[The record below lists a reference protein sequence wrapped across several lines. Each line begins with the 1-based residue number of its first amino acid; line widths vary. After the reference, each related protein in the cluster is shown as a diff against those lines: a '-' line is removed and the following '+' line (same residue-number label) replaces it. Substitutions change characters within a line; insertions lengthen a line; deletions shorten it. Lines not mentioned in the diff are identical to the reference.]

1 MHYIQLIFFTLF
13 QVNGNHCFTNR
24 MACGRGTRCVMGHY
38 CIAFG
43 KLRPSRNQDN
53 LHKNTSTETDSK
65 SELICER
72 DCVWIY
78 YKGPIL
84 DMLDDAKL
92 DLENDLISLSEARIF
107 FGDIGTQAREDG
119 ENCNYEDI
127 KNIGW
132 AAQDIFQYS
141 SFSNS
146 NKDNIIKE
154 IGELKKM
161 YERLDNAR
169 CWGHVESTSPLS
181 EFRPGEFIRVDY
193 IIYVRGKCIVL
204 WTLD

>member
-1 MHYIQLIFFTLF
+1 
-13 QVNGNHCFTNR
+13 

-43 KLRPSRNQDN
+43 KLRPSRDQDN

-65 SELICER
+65 SEMI
-72 DCVWIY
+72 WIY

-84 DMLDDAKL
+84 DMLDDAKW
-92 DLENDLISLSEARIF
+92 DLENDLISLSEAKNL

-119 ENCNYEDI
+119 GNCNYEDI

-141 SFSNS
+141 SFSIS
-146 NKDNIIKE
+146 NKDNIITE
-154 IGELKKM
+154 IGKLKKM
-161 YERLDNAR
+161 YERLDNNR

-181 EFRPGEFIRVDY
+181 EFRPGEFICVYY
-193 IIYVRGKCIVL
+193 IITFCLCAR
-204 WTLD
+204 